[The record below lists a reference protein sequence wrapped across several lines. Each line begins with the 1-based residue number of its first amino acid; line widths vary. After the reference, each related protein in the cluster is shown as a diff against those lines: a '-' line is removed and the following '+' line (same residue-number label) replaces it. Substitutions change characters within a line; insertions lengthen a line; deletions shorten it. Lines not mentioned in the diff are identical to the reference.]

1 MRISIARSNGT
12 LELTN
17 LSLEDLQKSGQ
28 FKVPVVVVAPH
39 MDDEIYSC
47 MSVLQE
53 AIYNQDPIWL
63 VYASHGEHQEKRYEM
78 YGKLSMMLGYDLTII
93 RLDAFEDG
101 KSNETPIV
109 NLVTNLDKIVAVSK
123 ALFIPEKSNHQDHE
137 YVYRACMSAIRYRD
151 KLPKKFVCYAYNYV
165 YNHEEIIPNVYQELY
180 KGTFDIK
187 YAFLGVLDRVD
198 GILKDYVN
206 SGKVIEA
213 IARVN
218 GSKIPAEFGES
229 FRLIRKSSLF

>member
-101 KSNETPIV
+101 KSTETPIV

-123 ALFIPEKSNHQDHE
+123 DLLFPKSQIIKIMSM
-137 YVYRACMSAIRYRD
+137 YIVRACLQLDTGISFLRNLCAMLTITFTIM
-151 KLPKKFVCYAYNYV
+151 KK
-165 YNHEEIIPNVYQELY
+165 
-180 KGTFDIK
+180 
-187 YAFLGVLDRVD
+187 
-198 GILKDYVN
+198 
-206 SGKVIEA
+206 
-213 IARVN
+213 
-218 GSKIPAEFGES
+218 
-229 FRLIRKSSLF
+229 